1 MEMKQVQVT
10 KMKAPEKNLKRE
22 RGRELQLKIMMAMNN
37 TEEIEMNAGNALRT
51 LVLVHFH
58 RHHPFSGKHK

>member
-1 MEMKQVQVT
+1 
-10 KMKAPEKNLKRE
+10 MKAPEKNLKRE